1 MNHGEWMVVTIVA
14 IVMIARTCRG
24 GGRFGNWRSDRT
36 DRMDRRDR
44 GDRMPFAAQDS
55 AENQR
60 LRDEVRAL
68 KNRIQVLERIATDS
82 SSSLDR
88 EIESLRDRH

>member
-24 GGRFGNWRSDRT
+24 GGRFGNWRADRT

-44 GDRMPFAAQDS
+44 GDRLPFTGQDS

-68 KNRIQVLERIATDS
+68 KDRIQVLERIATDS